1 MCVSDRLEG
10 QEKIYRGLQLVR
22 VQTILNIVHMHYIT
36 INLWL
41 IDAILNY
48 LIAIALPSSL
58 IIN

>member
-1 MCVSDRLEG
+1 MCVSDRLEDH
-10 QEKIYRGLQLVR
+10 EKIYRGLQLVR
-22 VQTILNIVHMHYIT
+22 VQTIHNIVHMHYFT